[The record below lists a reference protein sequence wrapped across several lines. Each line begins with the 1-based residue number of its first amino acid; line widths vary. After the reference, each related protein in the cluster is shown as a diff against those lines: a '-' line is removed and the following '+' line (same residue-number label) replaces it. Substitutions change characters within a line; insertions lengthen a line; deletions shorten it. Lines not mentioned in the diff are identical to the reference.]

1 MPVVYPAQWSR
12 GAILQQALQ
21 KAGNKKIVQLA
32 RDRLNRL
39 LEELYTQ
46 YEWPF
51 LYTDY
56 QFMMPSGNTGGPP
69 LWPTFQLPTQFPLTL
84 QTIVGGVSQS
94 LVYTVN
100 FMKTMDEVTS
110 LRISTKNGLTVDL
123 PIVETNPV
131 QFRRRA
137 IPHDLQGD
145 RPLIWYVDY
154 STLFGVTWPVPTAAC
169 FCDLR
174 FKFLPTDQPIGSGG
188 PLFNATDPV
197 TTAYDAAIPLFPYGG
212 FLAMEMER
220 WALDYDHDPRARD
233 LQAEIWGEGG
243 VLERIRDIAMPRQ
256 SQDDT
261 LPLDPQVFGPGF
273 RDEASRYFR
282 DWDWWGPS
290 N

>member
-1 MPVVYPAQWSR
+1 MPAVFPAQWSR
-12 GAILQQALQ
+12 GQIIQQALN

-46 YEWPF
+46 WEWPF
-51 LYTDY
+51 LYTDF

-69 LWPTFQLPTQFPLTL
+69 LWSTFPLPTQAPLTL
-84 QTIVGGVSQS
+84 QSVVGGVTTP
-94 LVYTVN
+94 VTYIVN

-110 LRISTKNGLTVDL
+110 LRISSKDGLTVDL
-123 PIVETNPV
+123 PIIEVHPV

-137 IPHDLQGD
+137 VPHDLEGD

-154 STLFGVTWPVPTAAC
+154 ATMFGVIWPRPTSAC
-169 FCDLR
+169 YMALRYKFC
-174 FKFLPTDQPIGSGG
+174 PTDQPIGGGG
-188 PLFNATDPV
+188 PLFTSGDPATQ
-197 TTAYDAAIPLFPYGG
+197 AYDTSIPLFPYCG

-220 WALDYDHDPRARD
+220 WALSYDHDPRARD
-233 LQAEIWGEGG
+233 MQVELWGDSG
-243 VLERIRDIAMPRQ
+243 VFERIRDICLPRG
-256 SQDDT
+256 SVDDT

-282 DWDWWGPS
+282 DWDWWGS
-290 N
+290 TS